1 VIEMMW
7 IEALFIIF
15 VTYFIIISI
24 FGLGR
29 LKERARPSKKSVN
42 REYIINTFKISI
54 VLTLITMLI
63 AIFTQTAMLFIIIA
77 SALIGMLIGLVLTL
91 TSWTKR
97 SIKIILTTIFIIFVI
112 YAFIT
117 YTIFASVNNTYY
129 LNSQIKFKNI
139 NELFSGN
146 TFPIDKIPLV
156 NLDYARAIASS
167 HLSVFGGSVQ
177 IADYEQIIHNGYPYW
192 IFTIESTNTLA
203 TPYTYGFILV
213 SAVDGSYIIIKQK
226 SAIAPGLWLDNNIE
240 FHTYLRNSEFIMGNY
255 YPQPIENDTIFYV
268 QTLLIPRLD
277 GGVKFAGGVIYNPD
291 GTINSTYTSIYN
303 APRFINQPWDREMIL
318 QIAKNWGEY
327 RSGNGT
333 FNIFAGGFLW
343 IPASPYRLQVS
354 GSELIPYGNETGL
367 LIFFSPA
374 NAPNTLAGVMV
385 ISGTKFY
392 YYDASGLNLISPIYA
407 KTTVQSKLPA
417 LSQGRYVASNPILY
431 PIGKYFAWIVPYYY
445 ENEVTNIVQLQGIG
459 ILDAFN
465 AGHMILTSLS
475 SSATTSEDIKKL
487 LETAIENF
495 SNATMIQSYQ
505 VVRGKV
511 TDIKSWIQN
520 GETYIAIQINGTKY
534 YIATP
539 SSVSLDQWLKIMNIK
554 IDDNIIMKVKDQ
566 SIIEIITP

>member
-1 VIEMMW
+1 MIW
-7 IEALFIIF
+7 IEELFIIF
-15 VTYFIIISI
+15 VTYFATILI
-24 FGLGR
+24 FGLGK
-29 LKERARPSKKSVN
+29 LKETLYK
-42 REYIINTFKISI
+42 EYIISI
-54 VLTLITMLI
+54 LKMSTALTIVTTLI
-63 AIFTQTAMLFIIIA
+63 AIFTQTAVLFVVIA
-77 SALIGMLIGLVLTL
+77 SAFIGMLIGVILVI
-91 TSWTKR
+91 TSWIKG
-97 SIKIILTTIFIIFVI
+97 SIKIILITILVIFSI
-112 YAFIT
+112 YALLT
-117 YTIFASVNNTYY
+117 YTVFANVNNAYY
-129 LNSQIKFKNI
+129 LNGQIKFKNI
-139 NELFSGN
+139 NELFSEN

-167 HLSVFGGSVQ
+167 HLSTFGGSVQ

-203 TPYTYGFILV
+203 TPYTYGYILV

-226 SAIAPGLWLDNNIE
+226 SSVAPGLWLDNNIE
-240 FHTYLRNSEFIMGNY
+240 FHTYIRNTEFIMGNY
-255 YPQPIENDTIFYV
+255 YPQPVGNTTVLYV
-268 QTLLIPRLD
+268 QTLLIPRFE
-277 GGVKFAGGVIYNPD
+277 GGIKFAGGIVYNPD

-303 APRFINQPWDREMIL
+303 APNFINQPWDREIIV

-333 FNIFAGGFLW
+333 FSIFAGGFLW

-367 LIFFSPA
+367 LIFFSPS

-392 YYDASGLNLISPIYA
+392 YYDASGLNLVSPIYA

-417 LSQGRYVASNPILY
+417 LSQGRYIASNPILY

-445 ENEVTNIVQLQGIG
+445 ENEATNIVQLQGIS
-459 ILDAFN
+459 ILDASN
-465 AGHMILTSLS
+465 AGHMILTSLP
-475 SSATTSEDIKKL
+475 SSAASSEDIRKL
-487 LETAIENF
+487 LETAIESFTN
-495 SNATMIQSYQ
+495 TTIETHHIIH
-505 VVRGKV
+505 GKV

-539 SSVSLDQWLKIMNIK
+539 SSLTLDQWLKIMNVRINEDVT
-554 IDDNIIMKVKDQ
+554 IKVKDQ
-566 SIIEIITP
+566 SIIEIISP